1 MALRT
6 WGRVLVT
13 ALAVGLLA
21 STSQLGI
28 AFGLGIVRLDRTFT
42 AAEENLWVAQLA
54 WITWF
59 PIVAAVAGAIAADR
73 RAFRQGYQGGTGSR
87 ILYSIA
93 ASLGAAVAVPLAMLP
108 ARGADVPTGDPVLI
122 IGLSVGLGTI
132 AGIFAAIA
140 VLSQDALFWN
150 VVVVTA
156 GAWLLGLISMGQS
169 LGDEQPAVRLGVYDP
184 TTLSTGTAQRLGV
197 ITMPLLALAAGAITA
212 GLGRWLSRPSR
223 ALAAAGVVGPA
234 TLSLAYLVAGP
245 GTDADK
251 YQAAPYWGALVAV
264 AAGALGS
271 MLATTIRR
279 PAPADPSPAPDAGP
293 DRAPGDRPRDSAPD
307 RPSTA
312 RGSAPDHPST
322 ARGSADDPEGPNRG
336 ARDRARPDQ
345 SRPDLARA
353 DQGRADQGP
362 SDLGSSNPRARDLGA
377 LDQGGP
383 ERGTATQGS
392 PASAP
397 AAEKPPLRKR
407 GRRGSRAEAF
417 APPGP
422 AATNPPYTGPPH
434 SGPAYTGSPY
444 TGQDPGGGPVTGQPG
459 RPGTD
464 RNVPGPPLAPEW
476 AAGVVGRQQ
485 QGGPPRN
492 PTAPGAVTAFSAGR
506 QAAGGKGPVPELTPT
521 QPEPEQ
527 SAEKRPRRGLFG
539 RRKAAPPPVEVPE
552 QRKDEPRPE
561 TPAPTGDAGPA
572 PIPRRDEE
580 YVDWVSGLADPDQR

>member
-21 STSQLGI
+21 STSQLGV

-42 AAEENLWVAQLA
+42 AAEENQWMAQLA
-54 WITWF
+54 WLTWF

-73 RAFRQGYQGGTGSR
+73 RAVRHGYHGGTGSR
-87 ILYSIA
+87 MLYSIA
-93 ASLGAAVAVPLAMLP
+93 ASIGAAVAVPLAMLP

-122 IGLSVGLGTI
+122 IGLSAGLGAI
-132 AGIFAAIA
+132 AGLFAAIA

-169 LGDEQPAVRLGVYDP
+169 LGDPQPAVRLGVYDP

-223 ALAAAGVVGPA
+223 TLAAAGVVGPA
-234 TLSLAYLVAGP
+234 MLSLAYLVAGP

-271 MLATTIRR
+271 MLATAIRR
-279 PAPADPSPAPDAGP
+279 PAPADLSPTPDAGP
-293 DRAPGDRPRDSAPD
+293 DRATPDRATDATPDRSPADHPQSPD
-307 RPSTA
+307 RPTRDFGTLDQDGREGGA
-312 RGSAPDHPST
+312 ATPDSPT
-322 ARGSADDPEGPNRG
+322 
-336 ARDRARPDQ
+336 
-345 SRPDLARA
+345 PDLPT
-353 DQGRADQGP
+353 D
-362 SDLGSSNPRARDLGA
+362 
-377 LDQGGP
+377 
-383 ERGTATQGS
+383 
-392 PASAP
+392 
-397 AAEKPPLRKR
+397 KPPLRKR

-417 APPGP
+417 APPGAPP
-422 AATNPPYTGPPH
+422 ANPPYTGQEPGTATAATGR
-434 SGPAYTGSPY
+434 SGP
-444 TGQDPGGGPVTGQPG
+444 
-459 RPGTD
+459 D
-464 RNVPGPPLAPEW
+464 RNPPGPPLAPEW
-476 AAGVVGRQQ
+476 AAGVVNPSAGRPQS
-485 QGGPPRN
+485 GPPRS
-492 PTAPGAVTAFSAGR
+492 PTAPEAAAAFSVGR
-506 QAAGGKGPVPELTPT
+506 QAAGGKGPGPELTPAA
-521 QPEPEQ
+521 QPEPDQ
-527 SAEKRPRRGLFG
+527 ATEKRPRRGLFG
-539 RRKAAPPPVEVPE
+539 RRKPAPPPVELPA

-561 TPAPTGDAGPA
+561 TPAPAGDAGPA

-580 YVDWVSGLADPDQR
+580 YVDWVSGLADPEQR